1 MKDYINYDEEVDFS
15 DEESGDT
22 DCENVEEEMYTV
34 KNTKRVKKFN
44 LSDFDAKVA
53 RTIVEIHRKA
63 RGNDGFSR
71 WVDKNLQHLSTL
83 HRLSNLDCSPV
94 DFYTYIYENSSR
106 T

>member
-15 DEESGDT
+15 DEEEEFEED
-22 DCENVEEEMYTV
+22 VEEEMYPV
-34 KNTKRVKKFN
+34 KNNIKKKSRVFN
-44 LSDFDAKVA
+44 SSDFDAKVA
-53 RTIVEIHRKA
+53 KTIVEIHRKA
-63 RGNDGFSR
+63 RRDDGFSR

-106 T
+106 K